1 MVTLGTPLPE
11 FSLPDY
17 DGTTHSSS
25 DYAGMPVLVA
35 FICNHCPFVKHV
47 MAEFAR
53 QAKDYREKGV
63 AVVAISSNDTDAY
76 PQDDPAHMK
85 QFAGEHGFTF
95 PYLFDESQEVARR
108 YQAACTPDFFLF
120 DADHTLVYRGQFD
133 GSRPSNNL
141 PVTGEDLA
149 DAVDRVARG
158 ETVPTDQTP
167 SVGCNIK
174 WKPGNEPPYFGI
186 H

>member
-17 DGTTHSSS
+17 DGTIHESGE
-25 DYAGMPVLVA
+25 YADTPILVA
-35 FICNHCPFVKHV
+35 FICNHCPFVKHIV
-47 MAEFAR
+47 DEFAR
-53 QAKDYREKGV
+53 QAKDYQQNGV
-63 AVVAISSNDTDAY
+63 AVVAVSSNDIDAY

-85 QFAGEHGFTF
+85 TFAEEHGFTF
-95 PYLFDESQEVARR
+95 PYLVDENQEVARR

-120 DADHTLVYRGQFD
+120 DADHRLVYRGQFD
-133 GSRPSNNL
+133 GSRPSNDV

-149 DAVDRVARG
+149 DAVDRVSRG
-158 ETVPTDQTP
+158 DSVPAEQTP